1 MQLNVN
7 KIGSFITEK
16 VICKP
21 LDYIGSRKIMN
32 GLNRGY
38 QSNNAK
44 IIAGVSVASI
54 VLKDGLGGY
63 LYVKQSLN
71 NKNIPEE
78 KRGFVAA
85 MDAVNCVFMIG
96 MQIGM
101 FFLFNKVQDKLFGKC
116 FGKYFNRSALKG
128 YLARLR
134 GQKGMENLTQLDFS
148 KGANKYESTVSSA
161 FKQITS
167 LVATTIFAKRI
178 AVPLA
183 ATPAA
188 DYAKD
193 WMDKRQAA

>member
-1 MQLNVN
+1 MPLNIN

-21 LDYIGSRKIMN
+21 LDYIGNMKAMN
-32 GLNRGY
+32 GLNKGY
-38 QSNNAK
+38 QSNNAN

-71 NKNIPEE
+71 NKDIPDE

-96 MQIGM
+96 LQIGM
-101 FFLFNKVQDKLFGKC
+101 FFLFNKVQDKLFGKF

-134 GQKGMENLTQLDFS
+134 GHEGMENLTKVDFA
-148 KGANKYESTVSSA
+148 KGANKYENTVSSA

-167 LVATTIFAKRI
+167 LVVTSIFAKRVL
-178 AVPLA
+178 VPLG
-183 ATPAA
+183 ATPTT
-188 DYAKD
+188 DLVKD
-193 WMDKRQAA
+193 WFDKKAA